1 MDKFKGKIK
10 GISQQRGEQGKFQFD
25 FKLISVENLPV
36 TGNCFV
42 SWKRGTKSAS
52 NGKTKAVTINSN
64 KSASFNHSFSMVTTL
79 YKEKPPKK
87 TYESKT
93 IAISIKDEKN
103 KKSIAKT
110 MIDLADFTNF
120 KDEQFKSIQIKQKKG
135 GPIVIAM
142 NIKSKEMEINP
153 DDEPATETD
162 LNSNDGSDDED
173 GEDFEQDEDNNS
185 SSLNTN
191 SKYSNTNNIT
201 GRLNDDDILAP
212 TNGGGGGGAFK
223 KMSAPISSNKSESI
237 SSNSSTPTKT
247 STPSTPP
254 SHSVE
259 PTTTVKPFSNDTE
272 AELNALLS
280 KPSSKP
286 KTIAEPVKST
296 PVVSLSSATSYNPG
310 KDKDWKREADDAN
323 HRVQQ
328 LERQVEVLQRDLK
341 MNQNIAANGG
351 GGVSQQEF
359 ADLKK
364 RFREISGDNID
375 LEDKVKELEEKL
387 ANAYRQQ
394 PISQVAG
401 GASRQLTDLQ
411 EQVRQKEA
419 SIQELNIKNRR
430 LERDLQDKDQEILD
444 QTEQVKYYQEQVKSA
459 QSAAQK
465 AIAAAAAASTSSSG
479 PSNEEAQEEIAYLK
493 REIQLLKDQQQ
504 SSSVGVG
511 GGTLELKRRI
521 QDLTREVKEKDDAL
535 AKLKLGGSPTS
546 AGGSLSSIAAQT
558 SSNLTITNLEKQ
570 NTELNKT
577 LLNQQQEIDR
587 SKQEIQQLQQQL
599 SQAQKKIN
607 SVTNSPPPSVIT
619 TEELLKRENGDLKD
633 KVATQHHE
641 IKRIQEKYDQL
652 NSRFNDE
659 IEETNNVVNE
669 LRQREEG
676 LNRKIEEL
684 TQENQQMEHRL
695 ANEMTSASA
704 LSMSAMSAP
713 SKFSSQNRDKDRQER
728 ENAER
733 QLELAKTE
741 LSREREKT
749 KRFDREL
756 KDCRERIRLLEL
768 QVEEGGGSVIKQENQ
783 DKVESRL
790 IEQCIYTQPLTFIDG
805 NGSVASSLYEQLT
818 DICAFSQENGK
829 LFTKVYTALQQA
841 LERSMYNSTD
851 LAYWLSNISGLIH
864 LIKDG
869 PNNIDDDRDP
879 IIDGVLIMQNNSF
892 SSTSQRKTPSQT
904 FYYQLENLLRESYS
918 LLLHSIYNKLRPK
931 LTKIISFGTCILDK
945 KTNRF
950 SAAENDADINKICN
964 ILQKY
969 INLLKDKFIFDS
981 IIQQFFSQTFHFIS
995 YTLLNEVLNGENYCT
1010 PSSGFKIKLSLSKMD
1025 DWLSSSEERE
1035 LLLPARDHFMSI
1047 IETANLMVIDK
1058 SIFTDSDSV
1067 ISAFE
1072 TLNILQIKKLLEIWK
1087 PDNLSPDPIPKKII
1101 ASLNQQLDLNTHQRN
1116 LVVDPTILIDVQ
1128 PKLS

>member
-1 MDKFKGKIK
+1 MDKFMKGKIK

-42 SWKRGTKSAS
+42 SWKRGAKSAN

-142 NIKSKEMEINP
+142 NIRSKEMEINP

-173 GEDFEQDEDNNS
+173 GEDFEQDEDS
-185 SSLNTN
+185 SVSSLNTN
-191 SKYSNTNNIT
+191 SKYSNSNNIT
-201 GRLNDDDILAP
+201 GKLNDDDILAP
-212 TNGGGGGGAFK
+212 PSGSGFK
-223 KMSAPISSNKSESI
+223 KMSAPISSTKSDSI
-237 SSNSSTPTKT
+237 SSNSTTPTKT

-254 SHSVE
+254 SYSSE

-272 AELNALLS
+272 AELNALLA

-286 KTIAEPVKST
+286 KPISEPVKST
-296 PVVSLSSATSYNPG
+296 PVVSLSSGTSYNPG

-341 MNQNIAANGG
+341 MNQNIANSGSG

-359 ADLKK
+359 TDLKK

-394 PISQVAG
+394 PISQAG
-401 GASRQLTDLQ
+401 GSSRQLTDLQ

-419 SIQELNIKNRR
+419 TIQELNIKNRR
-430 LERDLQDKDQEILD
+430 LERDLQDKDQEITD

-459 QSAAQK
+459 QTAAQK
-465 AIAAAAAASTSSSG
+465 AIAAASAAANSTSSTSQ
-479 PSNEEAQEEIAYLK
+479 SNEEAQEEIAYLK
-493 REIQLLKDQQQ
+493 REIQLLKDQQ
-504 SSSVGVG
+504 SPTVAVG
-511 GGTLELKRRI
+511 GGTLELKRKI

-577 LLNQQQEIDR
+577 LLTQQQEIDR

-684 TQENQQMEHRL
+684 TQENQQMEHKL
-695 ANEMTSASA
+695 SNEMTSASA

-713 SKFSSQNRDKDRQER
+713 SKFSSTNRDKDRQER

-733 QLELAKTE
+733 QLELAKSE

-749 KRFDREL
+749 KRLDREL
-756 KDCRERIRLLEL
+756 KDYRERIRLLEL

-783 DKVESRL
+783 DKVEGRL
-790 IEQCIYTQPLTFIDG
+790 IEQCIYTQPLTFVDG
-805 NGSVASSLYEQLT
+805 IGSVASSLYEQLT

-829 LFTKVYTALQQA
+829 LFTKVFTALQQA
-841 LERSMYNSTD
+841 LERSMYNSND

-879 IIDGVLIMQNNSF
+879 IIDGILIMQNNSF

-931 LTKIISFGTCILDK
+931 LTKIISFGACILDK

-950 SAAENDADINKICN
+950 SAAENDVDINKICN

-969 INLLKDKFIFDS
+969 MNLLKDKFIFDS

-1025 DWLSSSEERE
+1025 DWVSSSEERE

-1058 SIFTDSDSV
+1058 SIFTDSESV

>member
-1 MDKFKGKIK
+1 MDKFMKGKIK
-10 GISQQRGEQGKFQFD
+10 GIAQQRGEQGKFQFD
-25 FKLISVENLPV
+25 FKIISVENLPV

-42 SWKRGTKSAS
+42 SWKRGTKSAN

-142 NIKSKEMEINP
+142 NIKTKEMEINP

-173 GEDFEQDEDNNS
+173 GEDFEQDEDS
-185 SSLNTN
+185 SVSSLNTN
-191 SKYSNTNNIT
+191 SKYSGNTNNIT
-201 GRLNDDDILAP
+201 GKLDDDDILAP
-212 TNGGGGGGAFK
+212 PSSNGGFK
-223 KMSAPISSNKSESI
+223 KMGAPLSSKSESF
-237 SSNSSTPTKT
+237 SSNSTTPTKT

-254 SHSVE
+254 SHSTAS
-259 PTTTVKPFSNDTE
+259 TTTVKPFSNDTE

-286 KTIAEPVKST
+286 TITAAPVKST
-296 PVVSLSSATSYNPG
+296 PVSTLSSTSNSNPG

-341 MNQNIAANGG
+341 NNQNMASSGGNG

-394 PISQVAG
+394 PISAQQAG
-401 GASRQLTDLQ
+401 SSRQLTDLQ
-411 EQVRQKEA
+411 EQVRQKDA

-444 QTEQVKYYQEQVKSA
+444 QTEQVKYYQEQAKSA

-465 AIAAAAAASTSSSG
+465 AIAAAAASSTTSTSS
-479 PSNEEAQEEIAYLK
+479 EESQEEIAYLK
-493 REIQLLKDQQQ
+493 REIQLLKDQQ
-504 SSSVGVG
+504 SPSVAVG

-558 SSNLTITNLEKQ
+558 SSNITITNLEKQ

-577 LLNQQQEIDR
+577 LLTQQQDIDR

-599 SQAQKKIN
+599 NQAQKKIN

-669 LRQREEG
+669 LRQREES
-676 LNRKIEEL
+676 LNRKVDEL
-684 TQENQQMEHRL
+684 TQENQQMEHKL
-695 ANEMTSASA
+695 SNEMTSASA

-713 SKFSSQNRDKDRQER
+713 SKFSTTNRDKDRQER

-733 QLELAKTE
+733 QLELAKSE

-756 KDCRERIRLLEL
+756 KEYRERIRLLEL

-783 DKVESRL
+783 DKVESKL
-790 IEQCIYTQPLTFIDG
+790 IEQCIYTQPMTFVDG
-805 NGSVASSLYEQLT
+805 VGSVASSLYEQLT
-818 DICAFSQENGK
+818 DICAFSQENAK
-829 LFTKVYTALQQA
+829 LFTKVHNALQQA
-841 LERSMYNSTD
+841 LERAMYNSTD

-879 IIDGVLIMQNNSF
+879 IIDGVLIMQNNNSF

-950 SAAENDADINKICN
+950 SAAENDVDINKICT

-969 INLLKDKFIFDS
+969 MNLLKDKFIFDS
-981 IIQQFFSQTFHFIS
+981 IVQQFFSQTFHFIS
-995 YTLLNEVLNGENYCT
+995 YTLLNEVLNGENFCT

-1025 DWLSSSEERE
+1025 DWVSSSEERE

-1047 IETANLMVIDK
+1047 IEAANLMVIDK